1 MLGAVAHV
9 GITVRDMDKA
19 IAFYR
24 DRLGFKLLGDVIIAG
39 EEADRLTRLKGTKL
53 RAVYVRS
60 EKDLEGPPVE
70 LLHFI
75 EPRIGGETPYARLT
89 NPGITEIAF
98 WVKDI
103 EKVYEDLSSQGVEF
117 YSPPQ
122 LFELEGYG
130 RVKAVYFWDPDGTT
144 LELLQIVKDEQK

>member
-1 MLGAVAHV
+1 MLGAIAHV

-24 DRLGFKLLGDVIIAG
+24 DCLGFKLLGDVIITG
-39 EEADRLTRLKGTKL
+39 DEADRLTRLKGTKL

-60 EKDLEGPPVE
+60 EKDMKGPPLE

-75 EPRIGGETPYARLT
+75 EPRTEGETPYARLT
-89 NPGITEIAF
+89 NPGITEVAF

-103 EKVYEDLSSQGVEF
+103 EQVYGDLCAQGVEF
-117 YSPPQ
+117 YSLPQ

-130 RVKAVYFWDPDGTT
+130 KVKAVYFWDPDGTT
-144 LELLQIVKDEQK
+144 LELLQVVKGK

>member
-1 MLGAVAHV
+1 MLGAMAHV

-19 IAFYR
+19 LAFYR
-24 DRLGFKLLGDVIIAG
+24 DTLGFRVLGDIIITG
-39 EEADRLTRLKGTKL
+39 DEADRLTRLKGTTL

-60 EKDLEGPPVE
+60 ESDLKGPPLE
-70 LLHFI
+70 LLHFV
-75 EPRIGGETPYARLT
+75 EPTPDTGQPYARLT
-89 NPGITEIAF
+89 NPGITEVAF

-103 EKVYEDLSSQGVEF
+103 EKTYAELCDRGVEF

-130 RVKAVYFWDPDGTT
+130 KVKAVYFWDPDGAT
-144 LELLQIVKDEQK
+144 LELLQLVKDGQ